1 MENPGS
7 TRIFFAFNASFAFM
21 FADKY
26 LAKNQNTTLIPE
38 EIDAET
44 GIIVVIPCLREPDVL
59 QTLNSLKNCQT
70 PKSTAEVIIVVNHSE
85 SAEEATKEF
94 NRNSVEE
101 MKQWINGNKVDGI
114 RFYVLGPLQLR
125 KKWAGAG
132 LARKYGMDEA
142 VRRFNQ
148 IDKKDGIIVSLD
160 ADSLV
165 EPNYLLEIEKHFE
178 KQPKN
183 VGATIRFEHQ
193 KEGFGKRQLEGIELY
208 ELYLNYYK
216 KALEFTS
223 YPHALFTV
231 GSAFAVKAE
240 AYVRRG
246 GMNRRQAGEDFY
258 FLQNLVQLGHVGE
271 INNTCVHPSARIS
284 DRVPFGTGPL
294 LAKWMSGDEDL
305 KMCYDFQAFVDL
317 KAFFEK
323 RASLFR
329 STHSE
334 FNSLL
339 SNLPN
344 SVETYLKE
352 DEFWNEI
359 QDLNK
364 NCASEYAFSS
374 RFFQKFNA
382 FKILKYLNF
391 STEHFYPK
399 QELAKQVEKL
409 ERSNLNSSVFD

>member
-178 KQPKN
+178 KLT
-183 VGATIRFEHQ
+183 VAICLLLVAGYFMYRF
-193 KEGFGKRQLEGIELY
+193 
-208 ELYLNYYK
+208 
-216 KALEFTS
+216 S
-223 YPHALFTV
+223 V
-231 GSAFAVKAE
+231 
-240 AYVRRG
+240 
-246 GMNRRQAGEDFY
+246 
-258 FLQNLVQLGHVGE
+258 
-271 INNTCVHPSARIS
+271 
-284 DRVPFGTGPL
+284 
-294 LAKWMSGDEDL
+294 
-305 KMCYDFQAFVDL
+305 
-317 KAFFEK
+317 
-323 RASLFR
+323 
-329 STHSE
+329 TH
-334 FNSLL
+334 
-339 SNLPN
+339 
-344 SVETYLKE
+344 
-352 DEFWNEI
+352 
-359 QDLNK
+359 
-364 NCASEYAFSS
+364 
-374 RFFQKFNA
+374 
-382 FKILKYLNF
+382 
-391 STEHFYPK
+391 
-399 QELAKQVEKL
+399 
-409 ERSNLNSSVFD
+409 